1 MNRGMKVLQTFAL
14 PLGYVTILKKRRLL
28 HSKISVLS
36 HVGAEDEAR
45 TRYLH
50 LGKVALYQMSYSRMG
65 RCFSDFFIICKG
77 RVFVKLKMRFFCWF
91 FHAPQKKEPPG
102 KRAALSRF
110 LL

>member
-1 MNRGMKVLQTFAL
+1 MKVLQTFAL
-14 PLGYVTILKKRRLL
+14 PLGYVTVCKKRRSDKGASFLC
-28 HSKISVLS
+28 
-36 HVGAEDEAR
+36 GAEDEAR

-50 LGKVALYQMSYSRMG
+50 LGKVALYQMSYSRIG

-91 FHAPQKKEPPG
+91 FHAPQNKKEPPG
-102 KRAALSRF
+102 NWAALSRF

>member
-14 PLGYVTILKKRRLL
+14 PLGYVTVCKKRRSDKDASFLC
-28 HSKISVLS
+28 
-36 HVGAEDEAR
+36 GAEDEAR

-50 LGKVALYQMSYSRMG
+50 LGKVALYQMSYSRIG

-91 FHAPQKKEPPG
+91 FHAPQNKKEPPG